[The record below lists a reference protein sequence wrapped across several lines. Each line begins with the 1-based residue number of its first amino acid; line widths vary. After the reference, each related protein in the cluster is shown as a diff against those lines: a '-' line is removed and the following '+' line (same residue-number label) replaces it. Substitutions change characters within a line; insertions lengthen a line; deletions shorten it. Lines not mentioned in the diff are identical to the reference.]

1 MGRNSKNIKIE
12 LNRRIDGLLRIGEKK
27 VKNDKSNPNR
37 AEGIHSVRTADTYRA
52 VANSFGDFLKSQGV
66 KTIADIERQHIQ
78 AYMESRADLSAYTHS
93 RDLSA
98 INKLLDT
105 RYTLRDFGFQDR
117 KYSAITNN
125 RGLSRYDTS
134 EANRNREQLSFVR
147 ATGIRRQSIATIT
160 PSQAVRNADG
170 QVIGF
175 HVIEKG
181 GRERNCVVL
190 EQDRQRITEL
200 VNQKIAE
207 QGANT
212 LMFKAV
218 DRNANPHYARREYAQ
233 ALYADLKQAHEQG
246 RDYYDG
252 LRDSFI
258 RQEAFD
264 KAISR
269 YDKTEIRGGF
279 DRDTLAEVSQNMG
292 HNRIDVILYH
302 YLR

>member
-1 MGRNSKNIKIE
+1 MGRHSKNIKIE

-52 VANSFGDFLKSQGV
+52 VANSFGDFLKAQGV
-66 KTIADIERQHIQ
+66 KSMADIQRQHIQ

-160 PSQAVRNADG
+160 PSQSVRNADG
-170 QVIGF
+170 LVIGF

-190 EQDRQRITEL
+190 EQDRQRITEM

-207 QGANT
+207 QGTNT
-212 LMFKAV
+212 PMFKAV

-233 ALYADLKQAHEQG
+233 VLYADLKQSHEQG

-258 RQEAFD
+258 KQEAFD

>member
-1 MGRNSKNIKIE
+1 M
-12 LNRRIDGLLRIGEKK
+12 RIGEKK
-27 VKNDKSNPNR
+27 IKDDKTNPNR
-37 AEGIHSVRTADTYRA
+37 AEGIHSVKTASTYRA
-52 VANSFGDFLKSQGV
+52 VANSFGGFLKAYGV
-66 KTIADIERQHIQ
+66 KTIADIGRQHIQ
-78 AYMESRADLSAYTHS
+78 AYMESRAALSAYTHS

-105 RYTLRDFGFQDR
+105 RYTLRDFSFQDR

-134 EANRNREQLSFVR
+134 EASRNMEQLSFVR

-160 PSQAVRNADG
+160 PSQAVRNAEG

-190 EQDRQRITEL
+190 ERDRQGITEL
-200 VNQKIAE
+200 VNRKTAE
-207 QGANT
+207 QGVNAP
-212 LMFKAV
+212 MFKAV

-269 YDKTEIRGGF
+269 YDKAEIRGGF

>member
-147 ATGIRRQSIATIT
+147 ATGIRRQSIATVT

-212 LMFKAV
+212 PMFKAV